1 MRKLLATTLATAMIL
16 SAFAGCSSGSTTS
29 TASAAGSTAAPAS
42 AAGTVKKDAKDI
54 NVVFIPKLSGN
65 AFFESAN
72 VGAQDMAKKVG
83 FSCKYDGNPQASVA
97 NQVQIINS
105 AVTQGADAVA
115 ISAVDPNGLN
125 ESLKAAKAAGV
136 KVVCWDSDVNN
147 QYRSLHVAQGTPE
160 QLGQMLVDMAA
171 MQMTDA
177 QKKNATFVFHYSSA
191 TVADQNSWVV
201 AARAYVKT
209 KYPGW
214 KEVSQPYYSEQ
225 DAEKAISVGESVLK
239 ANKGITAVICP
250 DSTALPG
257 QAQAAK
263 NLGMSGKVIIT
274 GFATPSSMKNFCLDG
289 TVPKFGLWDCKI
301 QGAMGAYLGYWLA
314 AGNTFKVG
322 DDIDIPD
329 VGKVK
334 VQPNTVLDPK
344 AYTAD
349 DSGVVV
355 LPERVIFDKDN
366 VGKYNF

>member
-1 MRKLLATTLATAMIL
+1 MRKLLAVSLAMAMIL
-16 SAFAGCSSGSTTS
+16 TSFVGCKSATTTS
-29 TASAAGSTAAPAS
+29 SAAGSAAAS
-42 AAGTVKKDAKDI
+42 TDSGKKAASDI
-54 NVVFIPKLSGN
+54 NVVFVPKLSGN

-72 VGAQDMAKKVG
+72 VGAQAMAKQVG

-105 AVTQGADAVA
+105 AVTQGANAIA

-125 ESLKAAKAAGV
+125 EALKAAKAAGV

-160 QLGQMLVDMAA
+160 QLGQMLIDMAA

-201 AARAYVKT
+201 AARAYAKT

-214 KEVSQPYYSEQ
+214 KEIAQPYYSEQ
-225 DAEKAISVGESVLK
+225 DAEKAVTTGESVLK
-239 ANKGITAVICP
+239 AHKDVTAIICP

-257 QAQAAK
+257 QAKAAK
-263 NLGMSGKVIIT
+263 NLGMNGKVIIT
-274 GFATPSSMKNFCLDG
+274 GFATPSSMKEYCKDG

-322 DDIDIPD
+322 DEIDIPT

-355 LPERVIFDKDN
+355 LPERVVFDKTN
-366 VGKYNF
+366 VDKYNF